1 MATKK
6 PKTEIEIARHHLNA
20 WLEAELE
27 VTTHQSY
34 KIGSRSLTRAD
45 LAQIREQIK
54 FWQNRVAQ
62 LENAA
67 KRGGRNR
74 VLRAVPRDL

>member
-1 MATKK
+1 MRKQ
-6 PKTEIEIARHHLNA
+6 KTQIEIARHHLNA

-27 VTTHQSY
+27 LTTHQSY
-34 KIGSRSLTRAD
+34 KIGSRSLTKAD
-45 LAQIREQIK
+45 LGEIRKQIE

-62 LENAA
+62 LENAE

-74 VLRAVPRDL
+74 VVRVVPRDL

>member
-1 MATKK
+1 MRKQ
-6 PKTEIEIARHHLNA
+6 KTQIEIARHHLNA

-27 VTTHQSY
+27 LTTHQSY
-34 KIGSRSLTRAD
+34 KIGSRSLTKSD
-45 LAQIREQIK
+45 LGEIRKQIE

-62 LENAA
+62 LENAE

-74 VLRAVPRDL
+74 VVRVVPRDL

>member
-1 MATKK
+1 MRSKK
-6 PKTEIEIARHHLNA
+6 PKTEIEIARYHLNA

-45 LAQIREQIK
+45 LAEIRKQIQ

-62 LENAA
+62 LENAE

-74 VLRAVPRDL
+74 VIRAVPRDL

>member
-1 MATKK
+1 MKRQRSQL
-6 PKTEIEIARHHLNA
+6 EIARHHLNA

-27 VTTHQSY
+27 LTTHQSY
-34 KIGSRSLTRAD
+34 KIGSRSLTKAD
-45 LAQIREQIK
+45 LGQIRKQIE

-62 LENAA
+62 LENTE

-74 VLRAVPRDL
+74 VVRVVPRDL

>member
-1 MATKK
+1 MKRQRSQL
-6 PKTEIEIARHHLNA
+6 EIARHHLNA

-27 VTTHQSY
+27 LTTHQSY
-34 KIGSRSLTRAD
+34 KIGSRSLTKAD
-45 LAQIREQIK
+45 LGQIRKQIE

-62 LENAA
+62 LENIE

-74 VLRAVPRDL
+74 VVRVVPRDL

>member
-1 MATKK
+1 MRKR
-6 PKTEIEIARHHLNA
+6 KTDLEIAREHLEA

-45 LAQIREQIK
+45 LAQIRKEIE

-62 LENAA
+62 LENMQ

-74 VLRAVPRDL
+74 IFRAVPRDL

>member
-1 MATKK
+1 MRKQK
-6 PKTEIEIARHHLNA
+6 SEIEIARHHLNA

-27 VTTHQSY
+27 LTTHQSY
-34 KIGSRSLTRAD
+34 KIGSRSLTKAD
-45 LAQIREQIK
+45 LGQIRKQIE

-62 LENAA
+62 LENTE

-74 VLRAVPRDL
+74 VVRVVPRDL

>member
-6 PKTEIEIARHHLNA
+6 PKTKIEIARYHLNA

-45 LAQIREQIK
+45 LAEIRKQIE
-54 FWQNRVAQ
+54 FWQNRVAK
-62 LENAA
+62 LENAE